1 MSNKRCIIDFHV
13 HLALYKPQSVSL
25 DALMVSTYGSMEK
38 FLEFAHKYDDPNNY
52 VQLLR
57 DEGVD
62 YAIILAEYAPLTT
75 GIASH
80 EQVRDFCKGHKEL
93 IPFCTVNPFDDPNPT
108 ATVRRLHAEG
118 FKGIKLYPTYN
129 HFYVNEAKMYPVYA
143 VATEL
148 NMPVLIH
155 TGSSVFQN
163 ARMKYGNPIF
173 VDDVAV
179 DFPDLTL
186 VMAHGGRGPWYEEAM
201 TMIRLHKNVYIDVT
215 GLPVR
220 KLPGYFPE
228 MERFSHKFI
237 FGTDWP
243 QISPK
248 KSLAT
253 FHELGLSEKALDSIL
268 GGNAARILGMAV

>member
-1 MSNKRCIIDFHV
+1 MTKRLVVDFHV
-13 HLALYKPQSVSL
+13 HLALYKPQSPSL
-25 DALMVSTYGSMEK
+25 DALMLATYGSMDA
-38 FLEFAHKYDDPNNY
+38 FMEFARTYDNPENY
-52 VQLLR
+52 VRLMH

-62 YAIILAEYAPLTT
+62 YAVILAEYAPLTT

-80 EQVRDFCKGHKEL
+80 EQVRDFCAGHKEL
-93 IPFCTVNPFDDPNPT
+93 IPFCTINPFDNPDP
-108 ATVRRLHAEG
+108 VRDLRRLHAEG

-129 HFYVNEAKMYPVYA
+129 HFYVNEAKLYPVYA
-143 VATEL
+143 AAVEL
-148 NMPVLIH
+148 QMPVLIH
-155 TGSSVFQN
+155 TGTSVFKN
-163 ARMKYGNPIF
+163 SRLKYGNPIF

-186 VMAHGGRGPWYEEAM
+186 VMAHGGRGAWYEEAM
-201 TMIRLHKNVYIDVT
+201 TVTRLHKNVYIDVT

-220 KLPGYFPE
+220 KLPAYFPD
-228 MERFSHKFI
+228 MERFAHKFI

-253 FHELGLSEKALDSIL
+253 FQEIGLSEKALDAIL
-268 GGNAARILGMAV
+268 GTNAARILGI